1 MIEVIHTSSRTSTT
15 FNDNDFEVKGVPMT
29 TNNSIIISNALNDKS
44 SQYGDEA
51 FTPKANG
58 SSYTISVRGLKSQ
71 NIFADVENLHAYIVE
86 KLNFCFSKL
95 EKRNT

>member
-1 MIEVIHTSSRTSTT
+1 VIEVIHTSSRTSAT
-15 FNDNDFEVKGVPMT
+15 FNDNDFEVTGVPMT
-29 TNNSIIISNALNDKS
+29 NNNTIIIIEAPNVQS

-51 FTPKANG
+51 FTAKPNG

-71 NIFADVENLHAYIVE
+71 NIFADVETLHAYIIE
-86 KLNFCFSKL
+86 KLNCCFSML

>member
-1 MIEVIHTSSRTSTT
+1 VIEVIHTSSRISAT
-15 FNDNDFEVKGVPMT
+15 FNDNDFEVAGVPMT
-29 TNNSIIISNALNDKS
+29 NNNTIIIIEALNLTS

-51 FTPKANG
+51 FTAKPNG

-71 NIFADVENLHAYIVE
+71 SIFADVETLRAFILE
-86 KLNFCFSKL
+86 KLHNCFPKL

>member
-1 MIEVIHTSSRTSTT
+1 VIEVKHTSSRTSAN
-15 FNDNDFEVKGVPMT
+15 FNDNDFEVTGVPMT
-29 TNNSIIISNALNDKS
+29 TNNSIIISKALNDES

-58 SSYTISVRGLKSQ
+58 SSYTISVRGLKSK
-71 NIFADVENLHAYIVE
+71 NIFIDVKTLQAYIVE
-86 KLNFCFSKL
+86 KLNHCFTKL